1 MIQFE
6 LIFSNGLV
14 QPQTSFV
21 WWNLE
26 EITKE
31 SGNDYDSWVF
41 VRNGLLHGGFFLA
54 LTLKEYTAN
63 QVGPN
68 GSNKGRRKSS
78 QQNKRLRKTSCHVA
92 SALVFLA
99 LKYKSS
105 HVFGGEPL
113 PHKPV
118 TLQKADTTAGP
129 LGLHGWSTVGGA
141 QRDGGD
147 ILTWC
152 KSCGCQRLAMH
163 QRIRDILTFK
173 KESFPALER

>member
-1 MIQFE
+1 MESWRNHYQ
-6 LIFSNGLV
+6 
-14 QPQTSFV
+14 
-21 WWNLE
+21 
-26 EITKE
+26 E

-41 VRNGLLHGGFFLA
+41 VRNGLLPGGFFLA

-118 TLQKADTTAGP
+118 ILQKADTN
-129 LGLHGWSTVGGA
+129 GGA
-141 QRDGGD
+141 SGPPWMIYSGGSSKGWWWYFD
-147 ILTWC
+147 MVQKLWVSTTSHAP
-152 KSCGCQRLAMH
+152 KDPRYPYVQK
-163 QRIRDILTFK
+163 RIFHTLKR
-173 KESFPALER
+173 

>member
-1 MIQFE
+1 M
-6 LIFSNGLV
+6 
-14 QPQTSFV
+14 
-21 WWNLE
+21 
-26 EITKE
+26 
-31 SGNDYDSWVF
+31 
-41 VRNGLLHGGFFLA
+41 A

-92 SALVFLA
+92 SSLVFLA

-118 TLQKADTTAGP
+118 ILQKADTN
-129 LGLHGWSTVGGA
+129 GGA
-141 QRDGGD
+141 SGPPWMIYSGGSSKG
-147 ILTWC
+147 WW
-152 KSCGCQRLAMH
+152 
-163 QRIRDILTFK
+163 
-173 KESFPALER
+173 